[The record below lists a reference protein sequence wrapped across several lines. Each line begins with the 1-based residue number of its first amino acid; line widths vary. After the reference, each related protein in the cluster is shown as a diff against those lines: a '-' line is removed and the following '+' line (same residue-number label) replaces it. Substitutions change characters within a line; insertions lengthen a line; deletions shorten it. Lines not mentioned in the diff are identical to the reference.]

1 MRSLFAIIFA
11 GLVGVILLA
20 FPAEEV
26 MGAGQS
32 STEIGKE
39 KQVFSAPVQNIKTRR
54 PNARECVQKGLELMA
69 AKDYQD
75 AERAFSQAISIDQGF
90 LQIFRNTVSMHIRY
104 RNQDRANEYME
115 KMVDLEHHLAS
126 TYFYR
131 GAAFQGM
138 EKYPEAIQDFDWA
151 VKLDPHCWSAYLEK
165 GRVLQKMGEFRK
177 AADQYSQFLKK
188 DTRNPTAY
196 VERGRTYLGLGF
208 LPLAVQDCDKA
219 IELDAQNAQ
228 AYCLRGISYQQAGN
242 PLKGIEDLKK
252 GAALGSQ
259 DARDLLRSQGME

>member
-1 MRSLFAIIFA
+1 MRSLFTIIFA

-20 FPAEEV
+20 SPAEEV
-26 MGAGQS
+26 RGAGQS
-32 STEIGKE
+32 SPEIGMEKE
-39 KQVFSAPVQNIKTRR
+39 VFPAPIQKFILRK

-75 AERAFSQAISIDQGF
+75 AERAFSQAVSIDQGF

-104 RNQDRANEYME
+104 RNQDRANEYLE

-131 GAAFQGM
+131 GAAFQSM
-138 EKYPEAIQDFDWA
+138 EKYREAIRDFDWA
-151 VKLDPHCWSAYLEK
+151 AKLDPHCSSAYLEK

-177 AADQYSQFLKK
+177 AADQYSQLLKM
-188 DTRNPTAY
+188 DPQNATAY
-196 VERGRTYLGLGF
+196 IERGRAYLGLAF
-208 LPLAVQDCDKA
+208 FPLAVRDCDKA
-219 IELDAQNAQ
+219 IELDQGNAE

-242 PLKGIEDLKK
+242 QAKGIEDLKK

-259 DARDLLRSQGME
+259 DARDLLRSQGMK